1 MRSII
6 RKKVKHNAIELSN
19 HFTYYSLIR
28 FTMSSMLMMIFAS
41 IYTVV
46 DGFFVSNYVGST
58 PFSALNLIVPFIM
71 FFSAIGFMFGA
82 GGSAL
87 VALTLGLGEEKKANG
102 IFSFI
107 IYTAL
112 GLGILLSIIGFIFT
126 PQVAVLLGASDE
138 MLPYC
143 IIYARVSFV
152 GLPAFMLQ
160 NCFQSFMITAERP
173 QLGLKITL
181 IAGITN
187 MILDALFMGFFGWGL
202 WSAALAT
209 ITGQFI
215 GGLVPLFYFFRPN
228 GSKLRLGKPLLDF
241 SALGK
246 AVVNGS
252 SEFCSNVSMSIVN
265 MLYNFQLM
273 KFAGEQG
280 VSAYGIIMY
289 TNFVFIGIFMGYSM
303 GVAPVAGYNL
313 GAGNYDELKNVFK
326 RSIKLVAGACF
337 VMTVVS
343 LLAAGFMAGI
353 FAKNDAGL
361 YEMTRHAILIY
372 SIAYLFVGWSV
383 FSSAFFTGLNNGV
396 ISAAISFL
404 RTLAFQ
410 IIAVLILPVFF
421 GLNGVWVAIVVA
433 EGMAFVFSLRCLLK
447 YRNRYHY
454 V

>member
-1 MRSII
+1 MSSIF
-6 RKKVKHNAIELSN
+6 RQKVKHNAIELSN
-19 HFTYYSLIR
+19 HFTYSSLIR
-28 FTMSSMLMMIFAS
+28 FTMSSMLMMVFAS

-58 PFSALNLIVPFIM
+58 PFAALNLIFPFIM

-126 PQVAVLLGASDE
+126 PQVAVLLGASNE

-143 IIYARVSFV
+143 IIYARVSFL

-181 IAGITN
+181 IAGIAN
-187 MILDALFMGFFGWGL
+187 MILDALFMG
-202 WSAALAT
+202 
-209 ITGQFI
+209 
-215 GGLVPLFYFFRPN
+215 
-228 GSKLRLGKPLLDF
+228 
-241 SALGK
+241 
-246 AVVNGS
+246 
-252 SEFCSNVSMSIVN
+252 
-265 MLYNFQLM
+265 
-273 KFAGEQG
+273 
-280 VSAYGIIMY
+280 
-289 TNFVFIGIFMGYSM
+289 YSM
-303 GVAPVAGYNL
+303 GVAPIAGYNL

-353 FAKNDAGL
+353 FAKNNAAL
-361 YEMTRHAILIY
+361 YEMTRHAIMIY

-396 ISAAISFL
+396 ISAVISFL
-404 RTLAFQ
+404 RTLVFQ
-410 IIAVLILPVFF
+410 IIAVLILPELF
-421 GLNGVWVAIVVA
+421 GLNGVWAAIVVA
-433 EGMAFVFSLRCLLK
+433 EGMAFAFSLLCLLK